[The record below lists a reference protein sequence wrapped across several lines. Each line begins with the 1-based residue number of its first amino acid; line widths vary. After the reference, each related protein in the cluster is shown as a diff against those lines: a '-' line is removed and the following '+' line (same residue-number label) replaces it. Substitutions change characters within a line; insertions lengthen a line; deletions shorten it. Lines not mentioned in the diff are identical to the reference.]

1 MFSKDIYVSRR
12 KRLLGLMQETGA
24 EGNRGIAIFL
34 GNVEAPQNYRGNDYK
49 FRQESSFLYF
59 WGIDEP
65 GFAAVLDLDS
75 GDEVLYGNDVDI
87 DDIIWMG
94 PQPTVASKGL
104 LTGVERTAP
113 YLGFFEAVRNAAE
126 KGRPVHFLP
135 PSRYY
140 NTMMLAK
147 LLGSTDEDVR
157 RTDVLTAG
165 GGTKTASLTLTKAV
179 ISLRLIKEACEIEEI
194 DKSCEIGYL
203 MHTAA
208 REACRPGVKE
218 QDIVGIMEGVT
229 ISKGWG
235 VSFTT
240 ILSQNGEPLHNHR
253 HDQIITPGRMLLI
266 DAGAESNTHYASDFT
281 RTLPC
286 SGKFTQKQRDIY
298 DIVADCNELAF
309 QLAAPGLTY
318 REIHIAAAARMLDG
332 LKALRLVTGR
342 IDDMVNEGIAGLF
355 MPHGLGHNM
364 GIDVHDMED
373 LGEDLVGY
381 DDDQTR
387 APQLGLGSLRMAR
400 RLKPGHVITDE
411 PGIYFVPALISKW
424 KSEGT
429 DKGMVDYAN
438 VEKYLDFGGIRL
450 EDDILITDD
459 GCRRLGP
466 HRLPIKAEDVENSMA

>member
-194 DKSCEIGYL
+194 DKACEIGYL

-240 ILSQNGEPLHNHR
+240 ILSQNGETLHNHR

-332 LKALRLVTGR
+332 LKALGLVTGR

-429 DKGMVDYAN
+429 DKGMVDYTK

-466 HRLPIKAEDVENSMA
+466 HRLPIKAEDVENSMS

>member
-1 MFSKDIYVSRR
+1 MFSKDIYVNRR

-194 DKSCEIGYL
+194 DKACEIGYL

-240 ILSQNGEPLHNHR
+240 ILSQNGETLHNHR

-332 LKALRLVTGR
+332 LKALGLVTGR

-429 DKGMVDYAN
+429 DKGMVDYAK

>member
-75 GDEVLYGNDVDI
+75 GDEVLSGNDVDI

-194 DKSCEIGYL
+194 DKACEIGYL

-240 ILSQNGEPLHNHR
+240 ILSQNGETLHNHR

-332 LKALRLVTGR
+332 LKALGLVTGR

-429 DKGMVDYAN
+429 DKGMVDYTK